1 MTYSNST
8 PKVFVLAKTNA
19 AHEKISQALTTEPVR
34 VIHLTEGRG
43 YSDALDDLEA
53 ACILVEI
60 VQDSVEDLD
69 AITALQAT
77 NHTLPLIAVS
87 TQWTISDAVRAIKS
101 GADDVCDLQT
111 QLAEL
116 RTMIHKAIATE
127 QPRRSELREVIPA
140 SIIQK
145 LDSEE
150 ARIVHLIALGLTAK
164 EIGSALDVSIRTYHY
179 RKKTIFQKLGIAN
192 RSDLIELIRTS
203 NGRIT
208 EWHSSHPGPASP
220 HLRRPTFLSQS
231 FLET

>member
-1 MTYSNST
+1 MTYSNSA
-8 PKVFVLAKTNA
+8 PKVFVVAKTNV
-19 AHEKISQALTTEPVR
+19 AHDKISQALNSEPVR
-34 VIHLTEGRG
+34 VIHLDESRG
-43 YSDALDDLEA
+43 YSEALDDLET

-60 VQDSVEDLD
+60 VQNSIDDLE
-69 AITALQAT
+69 AITALQAK
-77 NHTLPLIAVS
+77 NHTIPLIAVS

-111 QLAEL
+111 QLSEL
-116 RTMIHKAIATE
+116 RTIVHKAIATE

-140 SIIQK
+140 SILQK

-179 RKKTIFQKLGIAN
+179 RKKTIFQKLGIEN

-208 EWHSSHPGPASP
+208 AWHNP
-220 HLRRPTFLSQS
+220 HSTPSRTNHVSGTDRTPTITSV
-231 FLET
+231 

>member
-1 MTYSNST
+1 MTYSNSA
-8 PKVFVLAKTNA
+8 PKVFVFAKTNV
-19 AHEKISQALTTEPVR
+19 AHEKISQALTSEPVR
-34 VIHLTEGRG
+34 VIHLNESRG
-43 YSDALDDLEA
+43 YSEALDDLDA

-60 VQDSVEDLD
+60 VQNSVEDLE
-69 AITALQAT
+69 AIAALQAK
-77 NHTLPLIAVS
+77 NHALPLIAVS

-101 GADDVCDLQT
+101 GADDVCDLQS

-127 QPRRSELREVIPA
+127 QPRRSDLREAIPA
-140 SIIQK
+140 SILQK

-179 RKKTIFQKLGIAN
+179 RKKTIFEKLGIAN

-208 EWHSSHPGPASP
+208 EWHNPHANAKTP
-220 HLRRPTFLSQS
+220 HLNRPSYVPYDFLN
-231 FLET
+231 T